1 MHASPSENTASE
13 PNDKEQSPTTTRAS
27 SKGYLM
33 VAIVYLLGLF
43 IGALDMGIVT
53 PARTVIQNSMGVED
67 ELGVWLLT
75 IYTLAYAASIPIMGK
90 LADKHGRKYIYLL
103 CIALFGIGSL
113 LCGLSRE
120 FNSFEMLL
128 IARAIQAIGGGGIMP
143 VATAEFGTAFPEEK
157 RGMALGMVGGV
168 YGIANVFGAAVGS
181 AILDI
186 FGQANWQFI
195 FFINVPICLFIL
207 VVGLIKLENAK
218 ERDVRPFDLVGVL
231 VMTVMILSLMYGLK
245 GIDFLDPATSIASA
259 DVAPLLIAFLVLL
272 PLFIFIEHRAADP
285 VMNLAYFK
293 DRDIVITLI
302 CSIIT
307 GIIMMSN
314 IFLPQFCENSMMM
327 RSGAGGYFVIILGI
341 CAGIG
346 SPLSG
351 KLIDKF
357 GIKLVLGFGFA
368 TAVAGSLF
376 ATFVACPDP
385 NAFTVVGSLVLIG
398 LGMGFTMGTPINYM
412 MLQKTDDSESNSAL
426 ATLSLVRSMG
436 TAVAPAIMV
445 AFVAS
450 AGVGMQSAITDA
462 LPKSVS
468 VSPLPYAQQ
477 IDDELEAM
485 RSDAAYEDMLKNID
499 IPKLSDYQ
507 IIDVGMDEAEGDS
520 RIEPSFETLDLL
532 EHADVITVIDATKAM
547 AADMFS
553 QIAPQKE
560 KEALEGIDA
569 GLESMNSALDDLDA
583 SIAATSANPH
593 ARAAVAGMI
602 EARDELSTTVDQLSK
617 ARNAV
622 PALFEEAKTNYLA
635 EIDENAD
642 TIRHAFQKQ
651 LNGGFS
657 DMFIFMAWCALIGF
671 VLTMMFHDSTRGK
684 LHTKRDQES
693 TK

>member
-1 MHASPSENTASE
+1 
-13 PNDKEQSPTTTRAS
+13 
-27 SKGYLM
+27 
-33 VAIVYLLGLF
+33 
-43 IGALDMGIVT
+43 
-53 PARTVIQNSMGVED
+53 
-67 ELGVWLLT
+67 
-75 IYTLAYAASIPIMGK
+75 
-90 LADKHGRKYIYLL
+90 
-103 CIALFGIGSL
+103 
-113 LCGLSRE
+113 
-120 FNSFEMLL
+120 MLL
-128 IARAIQAIGGGGIMP
+128 IVRAIQAIGDGGIMP

-157 RGMALGMVGGV
+157 HSMALGMVGGV
-168 YGIANVFGAAVGS
+168 YGIANVFGASVGS

-186 FGQANWQFI
+186 FSQENWQFI

-245 GIDFLDPATSIASA
+245 GLDFLDPAASIASA
-259 DVAPLLIAFLVLL
+259 DVAPFLIAFLVLL

-327 RSGAGGYFVIILGI
+327 RSGAGGYFVIILGV

-385 NAFTVVGSLVLIG
+385 NVFTVVGSLVLIG
-398 LGMGFTMGTPINYM
+398 LGMGFTMGTLINYM

-436 TAVAPAIMV
+436 TAVAPAIIV

-485 RSDAAYEDMLKNID
+485 RSDATYEDMLKDID

-507 IIDVGMDEAEGDS
+507 TIDVVMDEAESDS
-520 RIEPSFETLDLL
+520 GIEPSSETLDLL

-553 QIAPQKE
+553 QIAPPRKRKRHSRE
-560 KEALEGIDA
+560 LTP
-569 GLESMNSALDDLDA
+569 A
-583 SIAATSANPH
+583 SRT
-593 ARAAVAGMI
+593 
-602 EARDELSTTVDQLSK
+602 
-617 ARNAV
+617 
-622 PALFEEAKTNYLA
+622 
-635 EIDENAD
+635 
-642 TIRHAFQKQ
+642 
-651 LNGGFS
+651 
-657 DMFIFMAWCALIGF
+657 
-671 VLTMMFHDSTRGK
+671 
-684 LHTKRDQES
+684 
-693 TK
+693 